1 MLRMSTVGASAE
13 RAQAGL
19 MEHSETQSVFVRRE
33 NMVHVIAS
41 VSVQEGRKEEFLDIF
56 KANVPK
62 VRQERGC
69 IEYAPCVDLPA
80 GLPSQDLEGQ
90 VVTVVEKWSSLE
102 DLQAHLAAPHM
113 QEYKERVKDM
123 VLATS
128 IKVLQEV

>member
-1 MLRMSTVGASAE
+1 
-13 RAQAGL
+13 
-19 MEHSETQSVFVRRE
+19 
-33 NMVHVIAS
+33 MVHVIAS